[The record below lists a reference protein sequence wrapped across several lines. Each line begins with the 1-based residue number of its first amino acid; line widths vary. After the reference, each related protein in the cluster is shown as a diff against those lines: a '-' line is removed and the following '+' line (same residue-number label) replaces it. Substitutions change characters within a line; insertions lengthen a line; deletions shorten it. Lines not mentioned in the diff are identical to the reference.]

1 MLCAAG
7 SHSNKIS
14 DFISKSFEITNLFFL
29 DGKLGFEA
37 RQKKNMQPMLT
48 ETVNNYRTTWEC
60 KMQVK
65 DFIMFGD

>member
-37 RQKKNMQPMLT
+37 RQKKTMQPMLT
-48 ETVNNYRTTWEC
+48 ETVNNYRMTWEC